1 MNFLAHLYLSG
12 DNVHVRLGNF
22 IGDHV
27 KGKAFTHYPPDVQK
41 GILMHRAIDSFT
53 DNHLATAESKRL
65 LRSGY
70 GKYAGVVVDVFYDH
84 VLAKNWSTFSGT
96 ELNIFAQKTYSI
108 LEKNEEYLPE
118 KWAAT
123 LYKGTLP
130 IAIRILGWIE
140 LIFMLMMWIGLLKGI
155 VEYILYPL
163 YKRERLSGQMR
174 IWITGALLIGATIGM
189 TGGFGYARLRLPIEP
204 LLIILSLTI
213 LIPWIFQMPS
223 RSKNKNLFEN

>member
-84 VLAKNWSTFSGT
+84 LLASNWSNFSP
-96 ELNIFAQKTYSI
+96 F
-108 LEKNEEYLPE
+108 
-118 KWAAT
+118 
-123 LYKGTLP
+123 
-130 IAIRILGWIE
+130 
-140 LIFMLMMWIGLLKGI
+140 
-155 VEYILYPL
+155 PL
-163 YKRERLSGQMR
+163 RGFTRGFYYQM
-174 IWITGALLIGATIGM
+174 
-189 TGGFGYARLRLPIEP
+189 
-204 LLIILSLTI
+204 
-213 LIPWIFQMPS
+213 
-223 RSKNKNLFEN
+223 